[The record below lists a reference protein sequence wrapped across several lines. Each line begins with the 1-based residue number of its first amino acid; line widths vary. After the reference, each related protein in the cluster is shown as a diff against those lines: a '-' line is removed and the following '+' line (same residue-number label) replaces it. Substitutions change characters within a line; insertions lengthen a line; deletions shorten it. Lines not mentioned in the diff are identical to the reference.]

1 MKRFWQNNKRQ
12 LIGIVVIILV
22 AGVLTYISYDFM
34 NWISIMLAIPAFS
47 MSFIVLNQFNLGS
60 DLNKAIE
67 SELENRRIKSSEI
80 KKFINIVDE
89 ELGEVKNSLRNIE
102 KYYTMQNNDTSS
114 KTQIQPKFLTDTRE
128 SLEKYKKF
136 QQKTFDFVK
145 KRVSEKE
152 DISNKTN
159 QENPYSLTSKELS
172 DLEDKMNIINNNYF
186 KELKEVGP
194 EQFEAVLE
202 EKKKNELKEFFIDSN
217 CFSIRYIKLVEKIQ
231 VSIGE
236 SED

>member
-152 DISNKTN
+152 DNSNFEEYVKIMDISARFIANRVSFKLKFDRIHTITN
-159 QENPYSLTSKELS
+159 ALK
-172 DLEDKMNIINNNYF
+172 NII
-186 KELKEVGP
+186 
-194 EQFEAVLE
+194 
-202 EKKKNELKEFFIDSN
+202 
-217 CFSIRYIKLVEKIQ
+217 
-231 VSIGE
+231 
-236 SED
+236 

>member
-114 KTQIQPKFLTDTRE
+114 KTQI
-128 SLEKYKKF
+128 
-136 QQKTFDFVK
+136 
-145 KRVSEKE
+145 
-152 DISNKTN
+152 
-159 QENPYSLTSKELS
+159 
-172 DLEDKMNIINNNYF
+172 
-186 KELKEVGP
+186 
-194 EQFEAVLE
+194 
-202 EKKKNELKEFFIDSN
+202 
-217 CFSIRYIKLVEKIQ
+217 
-231 VSIGE
+231 
-236 SED
+236 